1 MMKLRMAFQAA
12 LCVGALLAIVGGAA
26 IGICTMID
34 PEMAILRRLDA
45 GYQHIIFGFSFLTLF
60 ALASS
65 VIDTLSRVG
74 RPAPAPAPEPAP
86 APIAPPVAVAVPVPA
101 KADPSNLEGV
111 YHEMKTYIDLEMWEL
126 AMEKANLIVEKYPGT
141 KEAEL
146 VSRNLNELRWK
157 AEPKFVAAHAP
168 ITADQE
174 KQLRE
179 KGLAAMYNHVKTYMD
194 LDMWELARQKAVAIM
209 KSFPDSPE
217 SIELMKIYEMIERKA
232 KAAATAAPVAEQAGH

>member
-1 MMKLRMAFQAA
+1 MRFRAVFQAV
-12 LCVGALLAIVGGAA
+12 LVVGALFAVVGGAA
-26 IGICTMID
+26 IGVVTVMD
-34 PEMAILRRLDA
+34 PQMELLHRLEA
-45 GYQHIIFGFSFLTLF
+45 GYRHIVFGFMFTTLF
-60 ALASS
+60 AVASVLLDALARS
-65 VIDTLSRVG
+65 TKPAAAPEPL
-74 RPAPAPAPEPAP
+74 PAPAPALPEKAVK
-86 APIAPPVAVAVPVPA
+86 PVLA
-101 KADPSNLEGV
+101 SRLQGL

-126 AMEKANLIVEKYPGT
+126 ALEKANLIVKDHAGT

-157 AEPKFVAAHAP
+157 AEPKFVTPHAP

-194 LDMWELARQKAVAIM
+194 LEMWELARQKAVAIM

-217 SIELMKIYEMIERKA
+217 AAELMKIFETIEKKA
-232 KAAATAAPVAEQAGH
+232 RETVGTPVAEKAGL

>member
-1 MMKLRMAFQAA
+1 MNLRALFQGA
-12 LCVGALLAIVGGAA
+12 LFAGALLAIVGGGA
-26 IGICTMID
+26 IGVCTMID
-34 PEMAILRRLDA
+34 PEMAILRRIDQ
-45 GYQHIIFGFSFLTLF
+45 GYQHVIFGFGFMALF
-60 ALASS
+60 AVASS
-65 VIDTLSRVG
+65 IVDALGRVG
-74 RPAPAPAPEPAP
+74 RPATPPEAAKAPEPAATVAA
-86 APIAPPVAVAVPVPA
+86 APVPVAAPKP
-101 KADPSNLEGV
+101 DPSRLEAL

-174 KQLRE
+174 KQMRE

-194 LDMWELARQKAVAIM
+194 LDMWELARQKAVSIM
-209 KSFPDSPE
+209 KSFPESPE
-217 SIELMKIYEMIERKA
+217 AIELMKIYETIEKKA
-232 KAAATAAPVAEQAGH
+232 QAAVAAPQAER

>member
-1 MMKLRMAFQAA
+1 MKLRGVFQGFLIA
-12 LCVGALLAIVGGAA
+12 GALLAVVGGGA
-26 IGICTMID
+26 IGVVTMVD
-34 PEMAILRRLDA
+34 PQMELLPRIEQ
-45 GYQHIIFGFSFLTLF
+45 GYRHIVFGFAFLTLF
-60 ALASS
+60 AVASS
-65 VIDTLSRVG
+65 MLERLSRFG
-74 RPAPAPAPEPAP
+74 RPAAAAEPIPLPAPAAAAPEPKPAPAPTS
-86 APIAPPVAVAVPVPA
+86 
-101 KADPSNLEGV
+101 KLEAL

-126 AMEKANLIVEKYPGT
+126 ALEKANLIVKDHGGT

-194 LDMWELARQKAVAIM
+194 LEMWELARQKALAIL
-209 KSFPDSPE
+209 KSFPDSAE
-217 SIELMKIYEMIERKA
+217 AVELMKVFEMIEKKA
-232 KAAATAAPVAEQAGH
+232 RESVATEVKAVES

>member
-1 MMKLRMAFQAA
+1 MKLRATFQAA
-12 LCVGALLAIVGGAA
+12 LCVGALLAIIGGGA
-26 IGICTMID
+26 IGICTFID
-34 PEMAILRRLDA
+34 PGMEILRRLDQ
-45 GYQHIIFGFSFLTLF
+45 GYQHIVFGFVFLTLF
-60 ALASS
+60 AVASS

-74 RPAPAPAPEPAP
+74 RPAAAPEPLPAPAPALPPPLPEPAVEKKIDNSRLP
-86 APIAPPVAVAVPVPA
+86 
-101 KADPSNLEGV
+101 NL

-126 AMEKANLIVEKYPGT
+126 AMEKANLIVEQHPGT

-157 AEPKFVAAHAP
+157 AEPKFVAALATTHLAP
-168 ITADQE
+168 AEE

-209 KSFPDSPE
+209 KSFPE
-217 SIELMKIYEMIERKA
+217 SAEAVELMKIYETIERKA
-232 KAAATAAPVAEQAGH
+232 QAAVEPAKAESPKA

>member
-1 MMKLRMAFQAA
+1 MKLRGVFQAFLIA
-12 LCVGALLAIVGGAA
+12 GALLAVVGGGA
-26 IGICTMID
+26 IGVVTMVD
-34 PEMAILRRLDA
+34 PQMELLPRIEQ
-45 GYQHIIFGFSFLTLF
+45 GYRHIITGFAFLTLF
-60 ALASS
+60 AVASTL
-65 VIDTLSRVG
+65 IETLSRIG
-74 RPAPAPAPEPAP
+74 KAAPAPEPLPLPAPAPAAETKPAT
-86 APIAPPVAVAVPVPA
+86 APSS
-101 KADPSNLEGV
+101 KLEAL

-126 AMEKANLIVEKYPGT
+126 ALEKANLIVQDHGGT

-194 LDMWELARQKAVAIM
+194 LEMWELARQKAVAIL

-217 SIELMKIYEMIERKA
+217 AAELMKVYETIEKKA
-232 KAAATAAPVAEQAGH
+232 RESVATEVKAVES